1 MRNFNKIKFTT
12 MLLDVTVV
20 VTMLVAFVK
29 VVEVI
34 ANVCRWLIRQ

>member
-12 MLLDVTVV
+12 MLLDITVV
-20 VTMLVAFVK
+20 VTMVMLFVK